1 MSDHTPQPGSERP
14 PGTDR
19 RRRGHADDQVG
30 DDQISDAER
39 AARIAEDV
47 SADNPDPITRREAI
61 ELELEDEDLSHAG
74 ETLGEHVE

>member
-1 MSDHTPQPGSERP
+1 MSDHTPESQPQPGSERP

-19 RRRGHADDQVG
+19 PRPGHD

-39 AARIAEDV
+39 AARIAEHV
-47 SADNPDPITRREAI
+47 SAENPDPITRREAI
-61 ELELEDEDLSHAG
+61 ELELEDEDLSEAG